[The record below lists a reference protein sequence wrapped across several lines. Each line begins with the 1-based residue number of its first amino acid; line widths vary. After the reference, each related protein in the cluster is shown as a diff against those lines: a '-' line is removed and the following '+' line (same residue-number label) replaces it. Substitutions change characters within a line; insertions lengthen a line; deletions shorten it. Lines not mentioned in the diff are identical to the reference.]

1 MTDTI
6 RFLLGDEQREVRG
19 VDPAITVLEYLRQ
32 VEHRTGTK
40 EGCAE
45 GDCGACTVVVGE
57 LHNGGVRYRSV
68 NSCIQLLPFVDGKQ
82 VLTVEDL
89 KQADGS
95 LHPVQ
100 QAMVDEDG
108 SQCGFCTPGFVMS
121 LYAMYLQPD
130 QQTPSRRQI
139 NDQVAGNLCRCTGY
153 APIVRA
159 GVKVLGQDRALRSD
173 GDLTR
178 TRLEQLQ
185 TADALQME
193 FEQRRYYAPKTV
205 AGLCELLDQHPDA
218 CIIAGATDVGL
229 WITKDLEVLQTI
241 IYIGNIDE
249 LKYLTVDKDQGL
261 IRIGAGTTYSDAM
274 ATISHHYPGFST
286 LLRRLGAVQVRNT
299 GTLAGNIANGSPIGD
314 MPPGLI
320 AAGSKIIVRSKT
332 GSRTLALED
341 FFIDYGKQDLA
352 VNEFVEAI
360 LLPLPDPASQFRT
373 YKICKRFDQDIS
385 AVCAAFSLTL
395 DNGRVDRVRIAYG
408 GMAATPKQA
417 SHCEAALKGQAWDQA
432 TVDKARQAL
441 EQDFTPIS
449 DLRASRDYRL
459 LSAKNLLQRFFLETR
474 TLDYPVRLSGQP
486 EPAYV
491 EE

>member
-6 RFLLGDEQREVRG
+6 RFLLGEELRELRG
-19 VDPAITVLEYLRQ
+19 MDPAMTVLEYLRR

-45 GDCGACTVVVGE
+45 GDCGACTVVIGE
-57 LHNGGVRYRSV
+57 LHNNALRYRSV
-68 NSCIQLLPFVDGKQ
+68 NSCIQLLPFLDGKQ
-82 VLTVEDL
+82 LLSVEDL

-100 QAMVDEDG
+100 QTMVDEDG

-121 LYAMYLQPD
+121 LYAMY
-130 QQTPSRRQI
+130 QQTDQVTPTRKQI
-139 NDQVAGNLCRCTGY
+139 NDQLAGNLCRCTGY

-159 GVKVLGQDRALRSD
+159 AKKSLGQTRDITPD
-173 GDLTR
+173 HKNTR
-178 TRLEQLQ
+178 TSLEQLRP
-185 TADALQME
+185 DATLALE
-193 FEQRRYYAPKTV
+193 FEQRRYFAPHTS
-205 AGLCELLDQHPDA
+205 ADLCDLLDQHPDA

-229 WITKDLEVLQTI
+229 WITKDLQILPTI
-241 IYIGNIDE
+241 IYIGNIEE
-249 LKYLTVDKDQGL
+249 LKYVTVDEDQQL

-274 ATISHHYPGFST
+274 TTISRYYPGFKT

-320 AAGSKIIVRSKT
+320 ATGSKIIVRSMA
-332 GSRTLALED
+332 GSRTLELED

-352 VNEFVEAI
+352 DNEFVESI
-360 LLPLPDPASQFRT
+360 LLPLPDPASEFRT
-373 YKICKRFDQDIS
+373 YKLCKRFDQDIS
-385 AVCAAFSLTL
+385 AVCGAFSVTL
-395 DNGRVDRVRIAYG
+395 DGDRVEQVKIAYG
-408 GMAATPKQA
+408 GMAATPKRA
-417 SHCEAALKGQAWDQA
+417 AHSEAALNGQAWDQT
-432 TVDKARQAL
+432 TVELAKQAL
-441 EQDFTPIS
+441 EQDFSPIT
-449 DLRASRDYRL
+449 DLRASQEYRL

-474 TLDYPVRLSGQP
+474 KPDYPVRLTGQP
-486 EPAYV
+486 EVSHA